1 MLFSFFFFCFLFF
14 CFCFQSLHAFLLFLR
29 FFAISFHFAFAKH
42 LCECKLQKLQHSKPR
57 AELEN
62 LRVHFGTRHFP
73 PKLYTNVKNY
83 LISHHKKKKK
93 YIYISIV
100 NLFLKEMQINYCIV
114 LYCKPDTLHR
124 LNAGPNC

>member
-1 MLFSFFFFCFLFF
+1 MSRVFIFAIWVQHYFLRDLIFFFF

-62 LRVHFGTRHFP
+62 LRVHFGTRHFL
-73 PKLYTNVKNY
+73 PKLYTNFK
-83 LISHHKKKKK
+83 I
-93 YIYISIV
+93 
-100 NLFLKEMQINYCIV
+100 
-114 LYCKPDTLHR
+114 T
-124 LNAGPNC
+124 

>member
-1 MLFSFFFFCFLFF
+1 MY
-14 CFCFQSLHAFLLFLR
+14 AILLFLR
-29 FFAISFHFAFAKH
+29 FFGISFHFAFAKH

-57 AELEN
+57 AELKN

-83 LISHHKKKKK
+83 LISHHKKRK
-93 YIYISIV
+93 YIYRSLV

-114 LYCKPDTLHR
+114 LYCIVDVEEKILFRVESHVFT
-124 LNAGPNC
+124 GEEFESK